1 MDEFLNDED
10 IRLIS
15 NKPPRHVDFIKILDM
30 KTGEDIGST
39 NEIHLLN
46 LYGKKKISSNTYILY
61 NNRVG
66 IFDDKGFFKANEPL
80 EFDKSQPSFIMVF
93 NEEQYKTAEADWKG
107 YFDWKKNRNVKRSIL
122 EEKYGYDTKHASHL
136 IRLMWMANFILS
148 EKKVY
153 VKLPEPYI
161 QTIKDIRNGKYT
173 YDQIIEMS
181 NSIQKTN
188 ETLYE
193 LSDLRNNIDK
203 KWAKELYCKLVL
215 KHLHLKG
222 PFIYERLIL

>member
-1 MDEFLNDED
+1 MDEYLNDED
-10 IRLIS
+10 IKLIS
-15 NKPPRHVDFIKILDM
+15 TNPPKHVDFIKILNM

-66 IFDDKGFFKANEPL
+66 IFDDKGFFKPNEPL
-80 EFDKSQPSFIMVF
+80 EFDKSQPSFIMIF

-107 YFDWKKNRNVKRSIL
+107 YFDWKKNRNAKRSVL

-136 IRLMWMANFILS
+136 IRLMLMAHFIL
-148 EKKVY
+148 KDQKVY
-153 VKLPEPYI
+153 VKLPPGYI
-161 QTIKDIRNGKYT
+161 DQVRDIRNGKYT
-173 YDQIIEMS
+173 YEQIITLS
-181 NSIQKTN
+181 NDIQSKN
-188 ETLYE
+188 EKLYE
-193 LSDLRNNIDK
+193 TSTLRNTIDK

-215 KHLHLKG
+215 KYLQLKG
-222 PFIYERLIL
+222 